1 MYLKAIGLTMT
12 RIKFR
17 DYMLI
22 ASVIASAIFLIGIVS
37 ATEQSVMN
45 DKSNGSGSS
54 IYFSKIYI
62 DGFNA
67 NSNGFKLLLRTYERR
82 MDTYFKPFLVDV
94 DFILMDEGKI
104 IYQDTMAQVSLL
116 SERQGTTEIT
126 NQAHI
131 ALESGKN
138 YTALAKI
145 YLHEEG
151 GYYVTATSSF
161 IAKNDAIITEVYGDS
176 IGASATIK
184 SKSMVPL
191 NATIVF
197 TLTRNGRTLETK
209 EIIAPSIMSH
219 DKEKTVNTLWD
230 RNLDDGIYIVSAALQ
245 GNDLIVNYDKVFT
258 VEKRAVANST
268 KPVET
273 SNKNLPGFTSFLTAI
288 IIISLF
294 IQRGLKRGS

>member
-1 MYLKAIGLTMT
+1 MT
-12 RIKFR
+12 KIKFKH
-17 DYMLI
+17 YLLI
-22 ASVIASAIFLIGIVS
+22 SASIIASAIFLIGIVS
-37 ATEQSVMN
+37 ATEQPVTN
-45 DKSNGSGSS
+45 GKSNESGSS

-82 MDTYFKPFLVDV
+82 MDTYFQPFLVDIEFV
-94 DFILMDEGKI
+94 LMDEGKI
-104 IYQDTMAQVSLL
+104 IYQDTMEQVSLL

-126 NQAHI
+126 NQPHTM
-131 ALESGKN
+131 LKEGKN
-138 YTALAKI
+138 YTALVKV

-151 GYYVTATSSF
+151 VPRYYVTATSSF
-161 IAKNDAIITEVYGDS
+161 MAKNDAIITEVYGDS

-191 NATIVF
+191 NATVVF

-219 DKEKTVNTLWD
+219 DKEKTVNILWD
-230 RNLDDGIYIVSAALQ
+230 RNLDNGIYIVSVALQ

-273 SNKNLPGFTSFLTAI
+273 SDKNLPGFTSFLTGI
-288 IIISLF
+288 VIISLI
-294 IQRGLKRGS
+294 IQRGLKRGG